1 MADLKQQIFQEL
13 TSLEEAASRLRGMA
27 NDAGRQTD
35 LEVAVLNKQVKI
47 LRDEH
52 VRATELI
59 DQSISI
65 LENLS

>member
-52 VRATELI
+52 ARAAELI